1 MESNL
6 PPLPTYWREEMMDTE
21 SKKYIDALV
30 RLAYHQDAV
39 YAGVMAKIP
48 IEDITEENYLGMYK
62 HKAEFAYMYAGEN
75 GMLTDLHETVKSC
88 IDWYMYWDTYLDKD
102 YVWADGFVFKK
113 LGEKK

>member
-1 MESNL
+1 MIETCDDEY
-6 PPLPTYWREEMMDTE
+6 PT
-21 SKKYIDALV
+21 IDLKDFADATV
-30 RLAYHQDAV
+30 RLAYHKDAV

-48 IEDITEENYLGMYK
+48 LEDITEESYLGMYK

-75 GMLTDLHETVKSC
+75 GMLTGLHETVKSC

-102 YVWADGFVFKK
+102 YVWADCFVFKK